1 VAVGVQAALQVVQ
14 GKQLRHMATAQV
26 VVVHCLVA
34 VAEDQQAVVRAE
46 AALEAQ
52 SVSFTPVIH
61 ANSRQQTW
69 VIYNWR
75 GNDGIIS

>member
-26 VVVHCLVA
+26 VVVHCLVV

-52 SVSFTPVIH
+52 SVLSTPALH
-61 ANSRQQTW
+61 ANSHQLTW
-69 VIYNWR
+69 RIHK
-75 GNDGIIS
+75 